1 MLKFNFAFVIVFLLG
16 SIGIHSAQ
24 AQSSTRIGA
33 AFTIESNEYGTPI
46 EPGVGIVVERKV
58 TKRSG
63 IETGLFYRNYVREG
77 YFIVNSGSGS
87 GAFNF
92 TVAERHLSFPVLYK
106 LHTGILNLSVGP
118 SFEFFLGWNQRNA
131 SETVV
136 VTSYS
141 IDPVFA
147 VGAMLKLSKNIRLSE
162 NFILEPE
169 FRFNPI
175 LSTDRAFV
183 GFGVVGK
190 FQL

>member
-1 MLKFNFAFVIVFLLG
+1 MLKFNVALILVFML
-16 SIGIHSAQ
+16 SVAGISTVQ
-24 AQSSTRIGA
+24 AQSSTRIGG
-33 AFTIESNEYGTPI
+33 AFIIETNEYGTPI
-46 EPGVGIVVERKV
+46 EPGFGLVVERKV

-77 YFIVNSGSGS
+77 YFVIQGSNSA
-87 GAFNF
+87 AFRF

-131 SETVV
+131 TDALIVS
-136 VTSYS
+136 SYS

-147 VGAMLKLSKNIRLSE
+147 VGAMLKLSKNIKLSE

-175 LSTDRAFV
+175 LSTDRTFV